1 MRSSRV
7 VVAGFAV
14 LGATLSWPVPL
25 AAPAA
30 ASPVAHASVVSTRP
44 VAWTPRVTTGTAVY
58 KLLQVGSTTYAG
70 GDLSQVQDVGRTST
84 HSRSNLFSFDAS
96 TGAVTPLSVAF
107 DGPVWALAH
116 SSTSLYV
123 GGTFRT
129 VNGAARRAL
138 VKLDAATG
146 AVDTT
151 FNARLT
157 GTVTEAQ
164 VVEGRLVVGGTFGK
178 RLAAL
183 DLRTGADTGY
193 LDLGITGTV
202 ADNAGATG
210 VYRFS
215 VDPAGTRLVA
225 IGNMTTVRGQE
236 RYRAFMVDLGAS
248 SGTLASW
255 YYPPLRRACAA
266 SKLQDYLRDVD
277 FSPDGRWFVLVS
289 TGYVPLP
296 GDLGFTVCDATAR
309 FETGIAEPTRPTWI
323 NYTGGDTL
331 HSVAATTA
339 AVYVQ
344 GHQRWLDNP
353 LGRDTCGT
361 GCVSRP
367 GIGALSPATGK
378 ALSWNPTKSRG
389 VGGKDLLLTPQGLW
403 VASDTTVLARET
415 HERLG
420 LFPLPLP

>member
-1 MRSSRV
+1 MRVPRV
-7 VVAGFAV
+7 VVAGLAV
-14 LGATLSWPVPL
+14 LGATMSGPVPL

-30 ASPVAHASVVSTRP
+30 ASPVAQASVVSARP

-58 KLLQVGSTTYAG
+58 KLLQVGSTMYAG
-70 GDLSQVQDVGRTST
+70 GDFSQIQDARRTAT
-84 HSRSNLFSFDAS
+84 YDRQNLFSFNAG
-96 TGAVTPLSVAF
+96 TGAVSTLRATF
-107 DGPVWALAH
+107 DGPVWALAA
-116 SSTSLYV
+116 SGDALYV

-129 VNGAARRAL
+129 VNGTSRRGL
-138 VKLDAATG
+138 VKLNAATG
-146 AVDTT
+146 TLDPA

-157 GTVTEAQ
+157 GGVTEAQ
-164 VVEGRLVVGGTFGK
+164 VVGGRLIVGGTFGK

-183 DLRTGADTGY
+183 NLATGADTGY
-193 LDLGITGTV
+193 LDLGITGIV
-202 ADNAGATG
+202 ADNAGPTG
-210 VYRFS
+210 VYRFA

-225 IGNMTTVRGQE
+225 VGNFTTVEGRA
-236 RYRAFMVDLGAS
+236 RKRAFMLALGTT
-248 SGTLASW
+248 SGTLTDWHYSA
-255 YYPPLRRACAA
+255 LGRACQ
-266 SKLQDYLRDVD
+266 STSTQDYLRDVD

-296 GDLGFTVCDATAR
+296 GDLGSTVCDATAR
-309 FETGIAEPTRPTWI
+309 FETGIADPDRPTWI

-361 GCVSRP
+361 GCVARP
-367 GIGALSPATGK
+367 GIGAISPTTGK

-389 VGGKDLLLTPQGLW
+389 VGGKDLLLTSQGLW

-420 LFPLPLP
+420 LFPVP

>member
-1 MRSSRV
+1 MHVPRIV
-7 VVAGFAV
+7 LAGLVLLGVAVAGP
-14 LGATLSWPVPL
+14 SPL
-25 AAPAA
+25 LAPAA
-30 ASPVAHASVVSTRP
+30 ASPVVQTSVVSTRP
-44 VAWTPRVTTGTAVY
+44 AASPPRITTGTAAY
-58 KLLQVGSTTYAG
+58 KMLQAGPTMYVGGDFTGITNAARTRTYA
-70 GDLSQVQDVGRTST
+70 
-84 HSRSNLFSFDAS
+84 RSNLFSFEAA
-96 TGAVTPLSVAF
+96 TGAVTGLSATF

-116 SSTSLYV
+116 SGSSLYV

-129 VNGAARRAL
+129 VNGTARRGL
-138 VKLDAATG
+138 VKLNAVTG
-146 AVDTT
+146 AVDPA

-157 GTVTEAQ
+157 GGVTEAQ
-164 VVEGRLVVGGTFGK
+164 VVRGRLLVGGTFGK

-183 DLRTGADTGY
+183 NLTTGADTGY

-202 ADNAGATG
+202 AANAGPTG
-210 VYRFS
+210 VYRFA

-225 IGNMTTVRGQE
+225 IGNLTHVRGAE
-236 RYRAFMVDLGAS
+236 RYRAFMVDLGTS

-255 YYPPLRRACAA
+255 YYAPLKRACAA

-277 FSPDGRWFVLVS
+277 FAPDGSWFVMVS

-296 GDLGFTVCDATAR
+296 GDLGATVCDATAR
-309 FETGIAEPTRPTWI
+309 FETRIASPTRPTWI

-331 HSVAATTA
+331 HSVVATTA

-353 LGRDTCGT
+353 AGRDTCGT
-361 GCVSRP
+361 GCVARP
-367 GIGALSPATGK
+367 GIGAISPSTGR

-389 VGGKDLLLTPQGLW
+389 VGGKDLLLTSQGLW
-403 VASDTTVLARET
+403 VASDTTQLAGQL

-420 LFPLPLP
+420 LFPLP